1 MSTQIQPCLTAVTIV
16 TDGLKRLYNEKLKPV
31 KLTYR
36 LILHLRL
43 WCTHRTRANNR
54 LSYYGYDERSIP
66 GNTIV
71 VQANFSITDLTKFD
85 DSAVG
90 NFPLKELK
98 KLMPTKGVIGC
109 IRNVSLI
116 DDASYVWRL
125 CQIRFINQ
133 EVLSKME
140 SISEDTIIADRKQ
153 IPVNKFLP
161 TLRSGECSD
170 IGGHR
175 DMEDTHICIADIAK
189 NFGHIIRGEES
200 ISFYGDLTL
209 GPAVDGAAPSLTR
222 GRGFDPGYGEN
233 SVGSAATLM
242 GPAMRD
248 PD

>member
-1 MSTQIQPCLTAVTIV
+1 MTRMKVQKEVQSYLVGNISRIKAESSVTLLIQF
-16 TDGLKRLYNEKLKPV
+16 LY
-31 KLTYR
+31 
-36 LILHLRL
+36 
-43 WCTHRTRANNR
+43 
-54 LSYYGYDERSIP
+54 SSI
-66 GNTIV
+66 
-71 VQANFSITDLTKFD
+71 SD

-200 ISFYGDLTL
+200 ISFYGVFD
-209 GPAVDGAAPSLTR
+209 GHGGKGAAL
-222 GRGFDPGYGEN
+222 FVHDY
-233 SVGSAATLM
+233 
-242 GPAMRD
+242 
-248 PD
+248 